1 MKTVR
6 IACKN
11 ETNIDNDW
19 TNFLMGGCDR
29 DEDREMTT
37 RRDDKYN
44 RNSTYKNNQNNSN
57 VNNPCKKKLTS
68 ATTSSPYT
76 TNQCDQSNSDDINDC
91 NDSTRANEIEN
102 MQPCHDKT
110 TCKYSKRESI
120 CSNDNGDKSDSGDSN
135 YGDKSTRS
143 DDTVIAA
150 PPVHQV
156 PTCSPIYISTKTKI
170 SFLNTPIDIKNVFW
184 DIPVMPYASQCPGII
199 KKQIKF
205 SCSTKEELEEI
216 EAHTQKELDK
226 NDGFIETQIIEHID
240 NPDGRIKFK
249 DHRKINIGLSK
260 KDILNC
266 RSKKKR
272 AFFNCF
278 VLIIRVEDENSPPG
292 ARIFKE
298 MHIKVFNTG
307 KLEIPGIQHDDSL
320 QNVIDILIRTL
331 KIIVGEHIDCKKN
344 NCETV
349 LINSNFNCGFY
360 IDRDKLYNILK
371 YKYRINSNYD
381 SCSYPGIQCKFFYY
395 TGLNRRNHNS
405 DDDGGSNGDY
415 KTNQTNK
422 SHIQNGQQP
431 AANLSDYIEISFMI
445 FRTGSVL
452 IVGKCEDYVL
462 HDIYDF
468 IKELFRVEFL
478 NIYSHIIQPE
488 DDVAK
493 KHVPKLRTRT
503 IVNDM

>member
-19 TNFLMGGCDR
+19 TNFLMGDCDR
-29 DEDREMTT
+29 EEEPPMTT
-37 RRDDKYN
+37 RHDDKYN
-44 RNSTYKNNQNNSN
+44 RNDTYKPNINNLAI
-57 VNNPCKKKLTS
+57 NNPCKKQITT
-68 ATTSSPYT
+68 ATTSSPYIT
-76 TNQCDQSNSDDINDC
+76 DECDQIDDGNDDD
-91 NDSTRANEIEN
+91 NDHYDYGDSSRANE
-102 MQPCHDKT
+102 MKQQA
-110 TCKYSKRESI
+110 
-120 CSNDNGDKSDSGDSN
+120 
-135 YGDKSTRS
+135 RS
-143 DDTVIAA
+143 CDTVTVCKHNNQCTNECKNSGKNDGGGDDDALL
-150 PPVHQV
+150 PVHQV

-184 DIPVMPYASQCPGII
+184 NIPIMPYASQCPGII

-205 SCSTKEELEEI
+205 SCTTKEELEEI

-278 VLIIRVEDENSPPG
+278 VLIIRVQDENSPPD

-331 KIIVGEHIDCKKN
+331 KNVVGEHIDCKKD

-381 SCSYPGIQCKFFYY
+381 SCSYPGIQSKFFYY
-395 TGLNRRNHNS
+395 IGRNH
-405 DDDGGSNGDY
+405 DYDGHY

-422 SHIQNGQQP
+422 NHIQNGQQP

-488 DDVAK
+488 DDVVK